1 MNGKNKKILCIA
13 VLFLLSV
20 FFLVAVIFLQLRSC
34 ELQKEITARKEMHAI
49 EETKACKDHTKQED
63 STEITTSQILE
74 IQREEPK
81 QTVSYASK
89 PTTPKVTQSKP
100 PIKHE
105 ETETKVIP
113 ATTAVQEILTEAKP
127 TEAPSEPELA
137 PVLSVNLKTKKIHG
151 PNCPVLNHS
160 NPESVKQILRKDV
173 EEYLWEG
180 YSFCSKCKGYAQD
193 ER

>member
-20 FFLVAVIFLQLRSC
+20 SFLVAVIFLQLRSC

-49 EETKACKDHTKQED
+49 EETKTCKDQTKQEA
-63 STEITTSQILE
+63 SSEITTSQILE

-81 QTVSYASK
+81 QTVSHAPK
-89 PTTPKVTQSKP
+89 PTAPKATQTKP
-100 PIKHE
+100 AKHE
-105 ETETKVIP
+105 ATEKEVIP

-127 TEAPSEPELA
+127 TEVPSEPELA

>member
-20 FFLVAVIFLQLRSC
+20 FLLVAVIFLQLRSC

-49 EETKACKDHTKQED
+49 EETKACKDQTKQD
-63 STEITTSQILE
+63 ASNEITTSQILE

-89 PTTPKVTQSKP
+89 PTTPKATQANP
-100 PIKHE
+100 TKHE
-105 ETETKVIP
+105 AIEKDP

-127 TEAPSEPELA
+127 TEAPSEPALA

-160 NPESVKQILRKDV
+160 NPEFVKQILREDV